1 MRVKL
6 SAFLWRETTTSAG
19 LPIQLATVTALL
31 GLISLDFEKVI
42 LENVKLPVMPGQFL
56 AADVIRNWFSLLTEE
71 QRAMSIRLFQSV
83 D

>member
-6 SAFLWRETTTSAG
+6 SAFLWRETTIRAG